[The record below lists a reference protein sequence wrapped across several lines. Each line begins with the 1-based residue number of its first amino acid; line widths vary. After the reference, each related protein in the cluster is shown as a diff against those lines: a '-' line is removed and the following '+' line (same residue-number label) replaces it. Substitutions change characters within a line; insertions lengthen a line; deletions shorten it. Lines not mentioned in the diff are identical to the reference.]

1 MTDGIVLAGG
11 FSSRAKTNKMCLEY
25 QGKAL
30 ILHAIE
36 TMHEVCQNI
45 IVVTGHYHKE
55 IMDLLSDIEYIKIA
69 YNDDYKQ
76 GMFSSIITGVKQ
88 TTNSFFIIPGDYPKI
103 KVSTY
108 RKILEYDDSVIVPSY
123 KKRLGH
129 PIYFDKSFKQK
140 ILVTNHNN
148 LKSFRNDY
156 QFKIVDV
163 LDEGILIDVDDL
175 DDYKKLIGKE

>member
-1 MTDGIVLAGG
+1 MVDGIVLAGG
-11 FSSRAKTNKMCLEY
+11 FSSRAKTNKMCFEY

-45 IVVTGHYHKE
+45 IVVTGHYHNE
-55 IMDLLSDIEYIKIA
+55 ISELLSNIQYVKIA
-69 YNDDYKQ
+69 YNKDYEK
-76 GMFSSIITGVKQ
+76 GMFSSILTGVKQ
-88 TTNSFFIIPGDYPKI
+88 TTDSFFIIPGDYPKI

-108 RKILEYDDSVIVPSY
+108 RKILNSNGFVIVPSY
-123 KKRLGH
+123 QNRLGH

-140 ILVTNHNN
+140 ILITDHNN

-163 LDEGILIDVDDL
+163 LDEGILIDIDDL
-175 DDYKKLIGKE
+175 DDYKNLIGKD